1 MRPSTCLAYV
11 PRCPCEIPTV
21 DAELVPSKLA
31 AVLYDVSVKVTGG
44 HKL

>member
-1 MRPSTCLAYV
+1 MRPSNSLACV
-11 PRCPCEIPTV
+11 PQCSLPTV